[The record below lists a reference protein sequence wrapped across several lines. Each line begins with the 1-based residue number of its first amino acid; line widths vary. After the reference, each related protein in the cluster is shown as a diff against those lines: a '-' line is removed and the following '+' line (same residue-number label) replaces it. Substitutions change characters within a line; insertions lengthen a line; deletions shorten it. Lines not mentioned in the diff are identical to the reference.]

1 MNNNNSSKQILLSV
15 LGVAIL
21 VVAVVGISF
30 AAFSYS
36 KTGEVSNTITTGTIT
51 MTYTEPTNGI
61 NLTDALPITDTAG
74 KALAADNQMFDF
86 TVSATMSGT
95 ANINYA
101 VTAVKTDDSTLPD
114 SGVKVYLSKR
124 SDNTSSMTETPVS
137 EPKYVGD
144 VSEKSLSKVDATVK
158 ANTGAILD
166 EYLLDQG
173 TFTTNN
179 ESTAKTQSVYY
190 RLRMWVAD
198 DYAETNGGVAGQ
210 ITSKKYT
217 LKVNVYGAAAQQP

>member
-61 NLTDALPITDTAG
+61 SLTDALPITDDAG
-74 KALAADNQMFDF
+74 KALKGDGKTFDF
-86 TVSATMSGT
+86 TVGATVAGT
-95 ANINYA
+95 TTINYA
-101 VTAVKTDDSTLPD
+101 ITAVKDATSDLPD
-114 SGVKVYLSKR
+114 TGVKVYL
-124 SDNTSSMTETPVS
+124 TSTSGETETAVLGPKLVS
-137 EPKYVGD
+137 QLDKTVAGNDAGAPADQYVLKTGTY
-144 VSEKSLSKVDATVK
+144 STV
-158 ANTGAILD
+158 
-166 EYLLDQG
+166 G
-173 TFTTNN
+173 TTTEN
-179 ESTAKTQSVYY
+179 Y

-198 DYAETNGGVAGQ
+198 DYVAPA
-210 ITSKKYT
+210 TSQKYI
-217 LKVNVYGAAAQQP
+217 LKVNVYGAAAAQ

>member
-61 NLTDALPITDTAG
+61 SLTDALPITDDAG
-74 KALAADNQMFDF
+74 KALKGDGKTFDF
-86 TVSATMSGT
+86 TVGATIAGDT
-95 ANINYA
+95 NINY
-101 VTAVKTDDSTLPD
+101 VISAVKDAASDLPD
-114 SGVKVYLSKR
+114 SGVKVYL
-124 SDNTSSMTETPVS
+124 TATTGETETAVL
-137 EPKYVGD
+137 EPKLVSQLDKTVAGNDAGAPADQYVLKTGTY
-144 VSEKSLSKVDATVK
+144 STV
-158 ANTGAILD
+158 
-166 EYLLDQG
+166 G
-173 TFTTNN
+173 TTTEN
-179 ESTAKTQSVYY
+179 Y

-198 DYAETNGGVAGQ
+198 DYVAPA
-210 ITSKKYT
+210 TSQKYI
-217 LKVNVYGAAAQQP
+217 LKVNVYGAAAAQ